1 MLKNVFLAAAILIAS
16 PAFVSAQD
24 IFWSLSPTE
33 LVTTSTSAEAGETGS
48 VYIFSDLLYEFD
60 AIDLNFTVSGSCARF
75 TGAEFNPE
83 LFNNTDFPLNISA
96 VIEAEGDSGNLFLV
110 SVIGPPLFRC
120 PFNATFFCVPELL
133 PGVEPNVGPN
143 GAVMLA
149 RVDFEIL
156 GGGDNIDFE
165 FALGSLGAILLPDQ
179 ALNPSFGSATVELES
194 IPGVL
199 LGDVN
204 LDGIVN
210 FFDILPFISVL
221 SADEFQLEADLNQDC
236 EVNFFDIPFFITF
249 LG

>member
-33 LVTTSTSAEAGETGS
+33 LVTTSAEVGETGS
-48 VYIFSDLLYEFD
+48 AYIFSDQLFD
-60 AIDLNFTVSGSCARF
+60 FDGIDLNFTASGSCARF

-110 SVIGPPLFRC
+110 SVIGAPLPRC
-120 PFNATFFCVPELL
+120 PINATFCVPELL
-133 PGVEPNVGPN
+133 PGFEPNVGPN
-143 GAVMLA
+143 GAFMLA

-179 ALNPSFGSATVELES
+179 ALNPSFGSATVELVS
-194 IPGVL
+194 LPGVL

-221 SADEFQLEADLNQDC
+221 SADEFQFEADLNQDC
-236 EVNFFDIPFFITF
+236 EVNFFDIPLFITF

>member
-1 MLKNVFLAAAILIAS
+1 MLKNVFLDAAILIAS

-33 LVTTSTSAEAGETGS
+33 LVTTSTSAEVGETGS
-48 VYIFSDLLYEFD
+48 AYIFSDQLFD
-60 AIDLNFTVSGSCARF
+60 FDGIDLNFTASGSCARF
-75 TGAEFNPE
+75 TGAELNPE
-83 LFNNTDFPLNISA
+83 LFDTDFLLGISA

-110 SVIGPPLFRC
+110 SVIGAPLLNRC
-120 PFNATFFCVPELL
+120 PINFFCVPELL
-133 PGVEPNVGPN
+133 PGFEPNVGPN
-143 GAVMLA
+143 GAFMLA

-236 EVNFFDIPFFITF
+236 EVNFFDIPLFITF